1 MRALKFEA
9 AVLVNVIIVNAAN
22 TLKVNEKRIKI
33 VITGKQ
39 NGQEIKLKATLAAI
53 TTVLRQQRKERLKKI
68 QACTEF
74 KPMTCTILVY
84 CSTNWANSY
93 VSS

>member
-1 MRALKFEA
+1 MRALEFEA
-9 AVLVNVIIVNAAN
+9 VVLVNVTVNAAN

-53 TTVLRQQRKERLKKI
+53 N
-68 QACTEF
+68 
-74 KPMTCTILVY
+74 
-84 CSTNWANSY
+84 ST
-93 VSS
+93 

>member
-1 MRALKFEA
+1 MRALEFEA

-53 TTVLRQQRKERLKKI
+53 N
-68 QACTEF
+68 
-74 KPMTCTILVY
+74 
-84 CSTNWANSY
+84 ST
-93 VSS
+93 